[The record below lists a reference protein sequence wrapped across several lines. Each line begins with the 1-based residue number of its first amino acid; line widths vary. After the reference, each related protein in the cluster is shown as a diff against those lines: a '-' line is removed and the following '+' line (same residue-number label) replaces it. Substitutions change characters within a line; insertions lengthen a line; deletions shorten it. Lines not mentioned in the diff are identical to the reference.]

1 MLKILI
7 VEDDGDKLRRVMNCL
22 KGQDGKNTHSIDN
35 ARDAADAKHRMR
47 EQRYDLVVLDM
58 ALPTYSDQAP
68 TPYGG
73 LSLLEDVLNHDVYKT
88 PGHIVGLTAY
98 PDILEIAQPHFSQNL
113 LHLIFYDPTSEEWI
127 ERLQRKLRHVELAE
141 RSSLESQEYST
152 HLCIVTALQDPELS
166 AILKLDW
173 AWSMFELPNDGTIYY
188 RGRFSRGGENRE
200 VIAATAARMGMTSA
214 AILSM
219 KMITAFR
226 PKFIAIAGILAG
238 VRGQCELGDIVA
250 ADLGWDYGSG
260 KLRTENGNTVFAAAP
275 YQIALDSTILCKLHL
290 LKKDTTTMNEIRL
303 AWQGPPTRST
313 LQLHIGPVASGAAV
327 LTSRELMETV
337 KQQHRKVIG
346 VEMETYGVL
355 AAASECPLPR
365 PFAFSI
371 KSVSDFGEQDK
382 HDDCQNYAAFTSSNA
397 LKAFVEKYL

>member
-1 MLKILI
+1 MLKILV

-22 KGQDGKNTHSIDN
+22 KGPDEASVHSIQN
-35 ARDAADAKHRMR
+35 ARDAAEAKRRMR
-47 EQRYDLVVLDM
+47 DQRYDLVVLDM
-58 ALPTYSDQAP
+58 ALPIDSDQPP

-73 LSLLEDVLNHDVYKT
+73 LSLLEDVLTHEVYKT

-98 PDILEIAQPHFSQNL
+98 PDILEGAQPHFSQNL
-113 LHLIFYDPTSEEWI
+113 LHIIFYDPTSDEWI
-127 ERLQRKLRHVELAE
+127 NQLQRKLRQVELSE
-141 RSSLESQEYST
+141 RSSQESQEYSS

-173 AWSMFELPNDGTIYY
+173 SWTMFELPNDGTIYY
-188 RGRFSRGGENRE
+188 RGRFSRGGEIHE

-214 AILSM
+214 TVLSM
-219 KMITAFR
+219 KMIAAFR
-226 PKFIAIAGILAG
+226 PKYLAITGILAG
-238 VRGQCELGDIVA
+238 IRGQCELGDIVA

-260 KLRTENGNTVFAAAP
+260 KLRTVNGKVEFSAAP
-275 YQIALDSTILCKLHL
+275 YQIALDFTIRCKLQL
-290 LKKDTTTMNEIRL
+290 LKKDATAINAIRL
-303 AWQGPPTRST
+303 AWQGPSARSL
-313 LQLHIGPVASGAAV
+313 LQMHIGPVASGAAV
-327 LTSRELMETV
+327 LTSRELMEAV

-365 PFAFSI
+365 PLAFSI
-371 KSVSDFGEQDK
+371 KSVSDFGDQDK

-397 LKAFVEKYL
+397 LKTFVERYL